1 VIRVYFILVF
11 LSALG
16 SEVYSQTTTLKF
28 IATWQGESVVLGKQY
43 FSTTLKDSIQFD
55 RLRFYISDLTFVND
69 SLEKPHSKQ
78 HILLDFE
85 KSTTIN
91 LDSSMAFEGINF
103 KLGIDSI
110 TNVSGAFGGD
120 LDPTVGMYWSWQS
133 GYVNFKLEGKS
144 NALRSSNR
152 KFQFHLGGYSFPNK
166 NVARVSLKTNK
177 NSQNIIELPLDLLFK
192 EIDLSVQNTIM
203 SPSLKAV
210 EMTQTI
216 AGIIQIQK

>member
-69 SLEKPHSKQ
+69 SLEKPQGKQ

-166 NVARVSLKTNK
+166 NVAKVSLKTSK

-203 SPSLKAV
+203 SPSKQAV
-210 EMTQTI
+210 QMTQII